1 MLITYKTHPGSAY
14 TEIKKAMRAQFLR
27 LSLHFLA
34 GVLLAVFLLPE
45 GAAIVLA
52 AAAAAVGVK
61 TFYDYLNGGVNV
73 PACISLL
80 AGAMAV
86 LLVTA

>member
-1 MLITYKTHPGSAY
+1 MLMTHKTRPGSLY
-14 TEIKKAMRAQFLR
+14 PELKEAMRAQILR

-34 GVLLAVFLLPE
+34 GIVLAMFLLPE

-52 AAAAAVGVK
+52 AAAAAAGVK
-61 TFYDYLNGGVNV
+61 AFYDYLNRGVNA
-73 PACISLL
+73 PACLCVML
-80 AGAMAV
+80 GAMAV